1 MSALAFR
8 HPVNLVLGAVLVAEE
23 MATKGRQ
30 MTFASFCSDAVDWAV
45 ETRDLLREIA
55 CDAAHGFAVVG
66 AVASD
71 GIITPAEANQL
82 KEVFSEIET
91 EALTGEIK

>member
-1 MSALAFR
+1 MTTLAPH
-8 HPVNLVLGAVLVAEE
+8 HPAQLVLGSVVVCEE
-23 MATKGRQ
+23 LATKGRQ
-30 MTFASFCSDAVDWAV
+30 MTFASLCHDAVAWAV

-55 CDAAHGFAVVG
+55 CDAAHGLSVVS